1 MTQPSN
7 ESRPNSG
14 RKIPPQSARALVE
27 EGHQLASTGKKQAAF
42 ARFQTAVAQ
51 RAGFA
56 PAMLGMAEIHLQSG
70 QTSAAR
76 MVLKSVDQWTE
87 DGPSLSRAAGLLLQ
101 LRCEE
106 EAERAATRA
115 LAAKGTN
122 RATIHRIRGEARR
135 ILRRLKEALV
145 DFEKSARGG
154 DEFAMVR
161 RSTVLRELNQL
172 DEAQKHCPDPHTFRL
187 PAAKAAAWHERATLA
202 DQVGDASTAFEG
214 WSKAGALESE
224 LPEWRRL
231 DRTLWLRQVHVWTE
245 WCQTHAQNSPAPQTN
260 SDETTPSSPH
270 FLVGFSRTGT
280 TLLERMLSGHSS
292 IATSG
297 EAPLVTTVRQHL
309 LQGQPIERLPHLV
322 PDGTSPKA
330 EQLRGLF
337 DRTAESL
344 VPEAAKAPC
353 FVHKQPM
360 NIIDLPMILQL
371 WPKALIIR
379 TIRDPR
385 DVVLSC
391 FSQHFSANGINRH
404 FLDIESTANMVAKV
418 QALNEAVDA
427 RFPDANIV
435 DVRYES
441 FVADP
446 ESTLRAILERLGLDF
461 EPEVFDPTRDT
472 SIQQTPS
479 FLEAKKMVHSNRT
492 ERWRR
497 YEPHLRSPCQILDE
511 WIQKSGWP
519 PWDKDVNATRQETT

>member
-1 MTQPSN
+1 MV
-7 ESRPNSG
+7 
-14 RKIPPQSARALVE
+14 SA
-27 EGHQLASTGKKQAAF
+27 GQNQAAF
-42 ARFQTAVAQ
+42 ARFQTAVTQ

-56 PAMLGMAEIHLQSG
+56 PAMLGMAEIHLKSG
-70 QTSAAR
+70 QTDAAR
-76 MVLKSVDQWTE
+76 KVLKSVDQWTE
-87 DGPSLSRAAGLLLQ
+87 DGPSLSKAAGLLLQ

-115 LAAKGTN
+115 LAARGTN
-122 RATIHRIRGEARR
+122 KATIQRIRGEARR

-145 DFEKSARGG
+145 DFEKAARGG

-161 RSTVLRELNQL
+161 RSTVLRELNQI
-172 DEAQKHCPDPHTFRL
+172 DEAQKHCPDPHTFRV

-231 DRTLWLRQVHVWTE
+231 DRTLWPRQVQVWTE
-245 WCQTHAQNSPAPQTN
+245 WCQTTAQNFTAPQTN
-260 SDETTPSSPH
+260 SDENAPSPPH

-330 EQLRGLF
+330 EQLRSLF
-337 DRTAESL
+337 DRTAESM
-344 VPEAAKAPC
+344 VPLAAKAPC
-353 FVHKQPM
+353 FIHKQPM

-371 WPKALIIR
+371 WPKAVIIR

-435 DVRYES
+435 DMRYES
-441 FVADP
+441 FVSNP
-446 ESTLRAILERLGLDF
+446 ESTLRAILERLELNF
-461 EPEVFDPTRDT
+461 EPEVLDPTRDT

-511 WIQKSGWP
+511 WIQKSGYA
-519 PWDKDVNATRQETT
+519 PWDLDVNSTPQITT

>member
-7 ESRPNSG
+7 ESRPNFG
-14 RKIPPQSARALVE
+14 RKKPPQSARALVE

-42 ARFQTAVAQ
+42 ARFQTAVTQ

-76 MVLKSVDQWTE
+76 TILKTVDQWTE
-87 DGPSLSRAAGLLLQ
+87 DGPSLAKAAGLLLQ

-122 RATIHRIRGEARR
+122 RVTIQRIRGEARR
-135 ILRRLKEALV
+135 ILRRLKEALA
-145 DFEKSARGG
+145 DFEKSASGG
-154 DEFAMVR
+154 DEFAIVR

-172 DEAQKHCPDPHTFRL
+172 DEAQKHCPNPDTLRS
-187 PAAKAAAWHERATLA
+187 PAAKAAAWHEHATLA
-202 DQVGDASTAFEG
+202 DQTGKFATAFEG
-214 WSKAGALESE
+214 WSQAGALESE

-231 DRTLWLRQVHVWTE
+231 DRTLWPRQVEVWTE
-245 WCQTHAQNSPAPQTN
+245 WCQATAQDTTSNPTKIDEAAASP
-260 SDETTPSSPH
+260 PH

-309 LQGQPIERLPHLV
+309 LQGQPIERLPHLI
-322 PDGTSPKA
+322 PESTSLKA
-330 EQLRGLF
+330 NQLRSLF
-337 DRTAESL
+337 DRTAKDL
-344 VPEAAKAPC
+344 VPEAAKAAC
-353 FVHKQPM
+353 FIHKQPM

-371 WPKALIIR
+371 WPNAVIIR

-391 FSQHFSANGINRH
+391 FSQHFAANGINRH
-404 FLDIESTANMVAKV
+404 FLDIETTANMVAKV

-446 ESTLRAILERLGLDF
+446 ESILRVILERIGLPF
-461 EPEVFDPTRDT
+461 EPGVLDPTRDT
-472 SIQQTPS
+472 TIQQTPS
-479 FLEAKKMVHSNRT
+479 FLEAKKKVHSDRT
-492 ERWRR
+492 ERWRQ
-497 YEPHLRSPCQILDE
+497 YEPQLRTPCRILDE
-511 WIQKSGWP
+511 WISKEGWP
-519 PWDKDVNATRQETT
+519 DWNLDPDRPTMQRS